1 MEYNIQVT
9 WNVNLA
15 KKTTNKLSN
24 QTSSLAY
31 MDDTVWIADTKE
43 HMQQITR
50 VAESFF
56 DLNLITVNSSK
67 SDLIV
72 INSTNDRETN
82 AIDFVQST
90 LLPHEPEDAIR
101 YLGIWVSEDGKK
113 KEQLNKLTNNIVK
126 MTNILKRKKL
136 TNKQLRYI
144 INHMIFSQTEYLLTD
159 MILPNTVINKL
170 NSAIKQY
177 FKSSVGFQSSLPD
190 SILHSHWGYRIFNIE
205 D

>member
-1 MEYNIQVT
+1 
-9 WNVNLA
+9 
-15 KKTTNKLSN
+15 
-24 QTSSLAY
+24 

-43 HMQQITR
+43 YMQQITR

-113 KEQLNKLTNNIVK
+113 KEQLDKLTNNIIK

-136 TNKQLRYI
+136 TDKQLRYI
-144 INHMIFSQTEYLLTD
+144 INHVIFPQTEYLLTD

-170 NSAIKQY
+170 NSAIKQC
-177 FKSSVGFQSSLPD
+177 FKNSVEFQSFLSD
-190 SILHSHWGYRIFNIE
+190 SILHSHWRYRIFNIKN
-205 D
+205 